1 MKSSPMDQ
9 ALPSQTRAW
18 ILWGIS
24 CITHSVEPDR
34 PSGEGKSPDHEEY
47 TLTGATIQIEHR
59 DNYIAIKV

>member
-1 MKSSPMDQ
+1 MDQ

-24 CITHSVEPDR
+24 CEMHSMEPDR
-34 PSGEGKSPDHEEY
+34 PPGEGKSPDYEVY
-47 TLTGATIQIEHR
+47 ILTDTIIQIEHR